1 MKCKLLVPVLIL
13 SLLLALLGGTANV
26 GAVGPATD
34 NTTILDIPADD
45 HTGEIKPPVEYSL
58 RAPSAQSENASP
70 DFIPAFIGPSTEH
83 NSMVTGR
90 ENWYLEVD
98 INAPGWLYIYEHFPE
113 GTVPPGRWLAYKWQL
128 PQGGVWRLG
137 PFSPGEDEPEGQ
149 HVYVIWFYSN
159 GHWAG
164 EDSEQ
169 PQGKLVYWT
178 YARGE
183 SAEKPVE
190 QQGPQTAPAPPGG
203 KFTDRLRA
211 LLSSPLAA
219 LIGFS
224 ALLLFALAL
233 LGLYLYRRYT
243 RRGEAPPP
251 VRTKLEGMPS
261 PAPAATPRGKIA
273 LPNGME
279 ILLDGG
285 GRVIGRGD
293 LARALEIQELALV
306 SRRHFEIKAQQG
318 QFYIEDLGSANGTR
332 LNGVDI
338 SGKGQLPLNHDDV
351 IELAG
356 VIRLKFHIL

>member
-1 MKCKLLVPVLIL
+1 MKCKLLVPALIL

-34 NTTILDIPADD
+34 NATVLDIPADD

-58 RAPSAQSENASP
+58 RAPSAQSENAPP
-70 DFIPAFIGPSTEH
+70 DFIPTFIGPSTEH
-83 NSMVTGR
+83 NFAVTGR

-113 GTVPPGRWLAYKWQL
+113 GTAPPGRWLAYKWQL
-128 PQGGVWRLG
+128 PQSGVWRLG
-137 PFSPGEDEPEGQ
+137 PFAPGEDEPEGQ
-149 HVYVIWFYSN
+149 HIYEILFYSN
-159 GHWAG
+159 GRWAG
-164 EDSEQ
+164 DDSEQ
-169 PQGKLVYWT
+169 PQGKLIYWT
-178 YARGE
+178 YTGEE
-183 SAEKPVE
+183 SAEAPVE
-190 QQGPQTAPAPPGG
+190 QQGAHALPATPGG
-203 KFTDRLRA
+203 KFTDRLCA
-211 LLSSPLAA
+211 LLASPLAA

-224 ALLLFALAL
+224 ALLLLALAP
-233 LGLYLYRRYT
+233 LGLYLYRRYARWET
-243 RRGEAPPP
+243 PPP
-251 VRTKLEGMPS
+251 ARTKLEGMPP
-261 PAPAATPRGKIA
+261 PAPEATPRGKIA

-293 LARALEIQELALV
+293 LARALEIQKLALV
-306 SRRHFEIKAQQG
+306 SRRHLEIKAQQG

-338 SGKGQLPLNHDDV
+338 KGKGQVALNHEDV

>member
-1 MKCKLLVPVLIL
+1 MRCKPIVTVLVL
-13 SLLLALLGGTANV
+13 SLLLALAGGTASV

-34 NTTILDIPADD
+34 NTTVLDIPADD
-45 HTGEIKPPVEYSL
+45 HTGEIKPPVEYSWL
-58 RAPSAQSENASP
+58 APSAQPENALP
-70 DFIPAFIGPSTEH
+70 DFIPAFIGPSAER
-83 NSMVTGR
+83 NSTVTGR

-98 INAPGWLYIYEHFPE
+98 INAPGWLYICEYFPE
-113 GTVPPGRWLAYKWQL
+113 GTVPPGRWLAYKWHL
-128 PQGGVWRLG
+128 PQSGVWRLG
-137 PFSPGEDEPEGQ
+137 PFAPGEDEPEGQ
-149 HVYVIWFYSN
+149 HIYRIWFYSN

-164 EDSEQ
+164 DDSEQ
-169 PQGKLVYWT
+169 SQGKLVYWT
-178 YARGE
+178 YTREE
-183 SAEKPVE
+183 SAEKPGE
-190 QQGPQTAPAPPGG
+190 QPGPHAAPTTPED

-211 LLSSPLAA
+211 LLTSPLAA

-224 ALLLFALAL
+224 ALLLLALAL
-233 LGLYLYRRYT
+233 LGLYLYRRYSK
-243 RRGEAPPP
+243 RREAPPP
-251 VRTKLEGMPS
+251 ARTKLEGMPP
-261 PAPAATPRGKIA
+261 PAPEATPRGKIA

-306 SRRHFEIKAQQG
+306 SRRHLEIKAQQG

-338 SGKGQLPLNHDDV
+338 KGKGQVALNHDDI

-356 VIRLKFHIL
+356 IVRLKFHIL